1 MTTTD
6 RTWEQP
12 EWIDAMPY
20 DGALP
25 SKAPAT
31 ILRNLDLE
39 HASHNYPD
47 VQLMK
52 VEAGEPCRVCG
63 RGAGNAFIC
72 RQCAEE
78 WERHLGNVPSLL
90 EDLDLAAQRRVRF
103 GGSEGNPVA
112 ATGGYDPTRA
122 DSVQPRHLHTRKP
135 SHANRQAP
143 IDKLDDTV
151 KLEAV
156 RKWINSGPGDLHAGA
171 ILGELRNELVGQ
183 VRAMCET
190 FDLDVPAL
198 GSDAAGMSRWLLTQ
212 ADNIRLMDDADGL
225 IRDLDHAMQRGVLAI
240 DAPQRPKYVCACASC
255 GLAVWAPPGETVVT
269 CVCGKAYDVE
279 STRTKRILTAHDYLV
294 TVKEAHALSKA
305 KVNTIKSWIHR
316 GQLGVHGSRM
326 VEVEVTSSTG
336 VKSTRLK
343 EVQTVRYGDVVNL
356 IEIDTAA
363 GA

>member
-12 EWIDAMPY
+12 KWIDAMPY

-25 SKAPAT
+25 TKTPAT

-39 HASHNYPD
+39 HASHNYYPD

-143 IDKLDDTV
+143 IDKIDDTV
-151 KLEAV
+151 RLEAV
-156 RKWINSGPGDLHAGA
+156 RKWINSGPGDLHAGE
-171 ILGELRNELVGQ
+171 IVGEIRNELVGQ

-190 FDLDVPAL
+190 FDLDVPDL

-225 IRDLDHAMQRGVLAI
+225 IRDLDHAMQRGVMAI
-240 DAPQRPKYVCACASC
+240 DAPQRPKYVTGCSC
-255 GLAVWAPPGETVVT
+255 GLAVFAHLEDDKTT
-269 CVCGKAYDVE
+269 CACGITYDVAE
-279 STRTKRILTAHDYLV
+279 QHAERMKRAADRLV
-294 TVKEAHALSKA
+294 TVAEATASGAKED
-305 KVNTIKSWIHR
+305 TIKKWIKR
-316 GQLGVHGSRM
+316 TKLETFGSDPKR
-326 VEVEVTSSTG
+326 
-336 VKSTRLK
+336 
-343 EVQTVRYGDVVNL
+343 VRYGDVLDLVS
-356 IEIDTAA
+356 EMKEKTA
-363 GA
+363 